1 MCCAG
6 APERLRRPDEI
17 VIGQLLLSKLH
28 HIDAAAQRRVEK
40 SRRIVAVRARLED
53 QVEPRACQAGAS
65 VRAVHGGD
73 TIVRMVEQYDAA
85 IVGGGIIGLASAWR
99 AQQRGLRVCVLE
111 RATPGCGATRAAA
124 GVLGPE
130 PETPGFLALARTSS
144 ELWPAFAGEL
154 EDTGYTRCG
163 SLVLAFEGDL
173 LEHHGEWLDG
183 EACRALEPGIAA
195 DCRGGWLLADDA
207 QVDPRRVVDALVSK
221 IGTALRTNADVVA
234 VTPRSVELADGS
246 RIDADRVV
254 LAAGAWSAR
263 RLARRLPVRP
273 VKGQT
278 LRLRGPLPATRII
291 QSEEVYV
298 VPRASGETVLGA
310 TVEDSGYD
318 DAPTDDATQLL
329 LRQAIRAVPAVA
341 ELELVETSASLRPGT
356 PDDGP
361 LIGEWEGFLVA
372 SGHYRNGILL
382 APITA
387 EAIVALLVGEEP
399 PPETVQFDPRRF
411 EV

>member
-1 MCCAG
+1 
-6 APERLRRPDEI
+6 
-17 VIGQLLLSKLH
+17 
-28 HIDAAAQRRVEK
+28 
-40 SRRIVAVRARLED
+40 
-53 QVEPRACQAGAS
+53 
-65 VRAVHGGD
+65 
-73 TIVRMVEQYDAA
+73 MVEQYDAA

-111 RATPGCGATRAAA
+111 RGAAGCGATRAAA
-124 GVLGPE
+124 GVLGPD
-130 PETPGFLALARTSS
+130 PETPGFQALAQASS
-144 ELWPAFAGEL
+144 ELWPGFAREL
-154 EDTGYTRCG
+154 GDTGYTRCG
-163 SLVLAFEGDL
+163 SLVLSFDGDIR
-173 LEHHGEWLDG
+173 EHHGEWLDG
-183 EACRALEPGIAA
+183 EACRALEPGIAQ

-221 IGTALRTNADVVA
+221 IGDALRTHADVVN
-234 VTPRSVELADGS
+234 VTPGS
-246 RIDADRVV
+246 V

-263 RLARRLPVRP
+263 RLAKRLPVRP

-291 QSEEVYV
+291 QSERVYV

-310 TVEDSGYD
+310 TIEDASFD
-318 DAPTDDATQLL
+318 DASTDEATELL

-341 ELELVETSASLRPGT
+341 DLELVEASASLRPGT

-361 LIGEWEGFLVA
+361 LIGEWEGLLVA

-387 EAIVALLVGEEP
+387 DAVAALLAGDDA
-399 PPETVQFDPRRF
+399 PPEVVPFAPERF
-411 EV
+411 G